1 MKNHP
6 AKYLTI
12 AALVLSL
19 AAGTLSLAALGSR
32 PEDQSHLIDDLYQ
45 QNQQLRSQLESM
57 TARLE
62 RLETVVS
69 LQSWE
74 LKTAAWADSTGADV
88 TLTATPSDYQEGVSA
103 IFQVKLEGREVASI
117 PCQWN
122 GTDFTATASLNAAD
136 GYSYYCILES
146 PGGTRHLGLTSP
158 ENPAPEIPVFLQS
171 SLSSYCNLIVND
183 WEEAEGSQLLLTGAC
198 AQVQLPLIAPGGSVR
213 IVTAN
218 LVLRLNGADSTLVPI
233 QLNPSEVAGS
243 FDLTITGGKLPMPE
257 LQEGDLLELYLVV
270 HLSDGRN
277 LQAFGISWQRS
288 DGELI
293 SAVG

>member
-1 MKNHP
+1 MKKNP
-6 AKYLTI
+6 GTYLTA

-19 AAGTLSLAALGSR
+19 AAGALGLAALNSR

-45 QNQQLRSQLESM
+45 QNQQLRSQLEEM

-69 LQSWE
+69 LQSWQ
-74 LKTAAWADSTGADV
+74 LHTVAWPDSTGADV
-88 TLTATPSDYQEGVSA
+88 TLVATPSEYQEGVSA
-103 IFQVKLEGREVASI
+103 TFQVKLEGKEVASI

-122 GTDFTATASLNAAD
+122 GTEFTATASLNAAD
-136 GYSYYCILES
+136 GYSYYCILVS

-171 SLSSYCNLIVND
+171 SLSSYCNLTVSD
-183 WEEAEGSQLLLTGAC
+183 WEENEGNTLVLTNAC
-198 AQVQLPLIAPGGSVR
+198 AQVQLPLVFSSGTVR
-213 IVTAN
+213 IVSAE
-218 LVLRLNGADSTLVPI
+218 LVLRLNGADSTRVPI

-243 FDLTITGGKLPMPE
+243 YDLTINNGRLPMPE
-257 LQEGDLLELYLVV
+257 LAEGDVLELYLAVR
-270 HLSDGRN
+270 LSDGRN

-288 DGELI
+288 DGELT

>member
-19 AAGTLSLAALGSR
+19 AAGALSLAALGSR

-171 SLSSYCNLIVND
+171 SLSAYCNLIVND
-183 WEEAEGSQLLLTGAC
+183 WEEAEGNQLLLTGAC
-198 AQVQLPLIAPGGSVR
+198 AQAQLPLIAPGGSVR

>member
-1 MKNHP
+1 MKKNP

-19 AAGTLSLAALGSR
+19 TAGALSLAALNSQ
-32 PEDQSHLIDDLYQ
+32 PEDQTHLINDLYQ
-45 QNQQLRSQLESM
+45 QNQQLRSQLEEM

-69 LQSWE
+69 LQSWK
-74 LKTAAWADSTGADV
+74 LDTKAWADSTGADV
-88 TLTATPSDYQEGVSA
+88 TLTATPSDYQEGITA
-103 IFQVKLEGREVASI
+103 TFLVKLEGREVASI

-136 GYSYYCILES
+136 GYSYYCILVS

-158 ENPAPEIPVFLQS
+158 ENPAPEIPVYLQS
-171 SLSSYCNLIVND
+171 SLSSYCNLTIND
-183 WEEAEGSQLLLTGAC
+183 WEENEGNQLLLTNAC
-198 AQVQLPLIAPGGSVR
+198 AQVQLPLISSVGSVK

-218 LVLRLNGADSTLVPI
+218 LVLRLNGANSTLVPI

-243 FDLTITGGKLPMPE
+243 FDLTITNGRLPMPE
-257 LQEGDLLELYLVV
+257 LQEGDILELYLEV

-277 LQAFGISWQRS
+277 LQAFGISWQN
-288 DGELI
+288 DNGQLI

>member
-1 MKNHP
+1 MKNNP

-19 AAGTLSLAALGSR
+19 AAGALSLAALGSR

-257 LQEGDLLELYLVV
+257 LQEGDLLELSLVV

>member
-1 MKNHP
+1 MKNNP

-19 AAGTLSLAALGSR
+19 AAGALSLAALGSR

>member
-1 MKNHP
+1 MKQIP

-19 AAGTLSLAALGSR
+19 GAGALSIAALNRG
-32 PEDQSHLIDDLYQ
+32 PEDQTHLIDDLYR
-45 QNQQLRSQLESM
+45 QNQQLRSQLEDM

-69 LQSWE
+69 LQSWT
-74 LKTAAWADSTGADV
+74 LDAKAWADATGADV
-88 TLTATPSDYQEGVSA
+88 TLTAIPSEYQEGVSA
-103 IFQVKLEGREVASI
+103 TFLVKLDGREITSI

-122 GTDFTATASLNAAD
+122 GTDFTATASLDAAD
-136 GYSYYCILES
+136 GYSYYCILVS
-146 PGGTRHLGLTSP
+146 PGGTRHLGLASP
-158 ENPAPEIPVFLQS
+158 ENPAPEIPVYLLS
-171 SLSSYCNLIVND
+171 SLSSYCNLTISD
-183 WEEAEGSQLLLTGAC
+183 WEENGISQLLLTSAC
-198 AQVQLPLIAPGGSVR
+198 AQVQLPLISSGGSVK
-213 IVTAN
+213 ILSAN
-218 LVLRLNGADSTLVPI
+218 LVLRLNGADSSVVPI

-243 FDLTITGGKLPMPE
+243 FDLTITNGRLPMPE
-257 LQEGDLLELYLVV
+257 LEEGDILELYLVV

-277 LQAFGISWQRS
+277 LQAFGISWQIK

>member
-1 MKNHP
+1 MKKNP

-19 AAGTLSLAALGSR
+19 GAGALSIAALNRR
-32 PEDQSHLIDDLYQ
+32 PEDQSHLIEDLYQ
-45 QNQQLRSQLESM
+45 QNQQLRSQLEDM

-69 LQSWE
+69 LQSWQ
-74 LKTAAWADSTGADV
+74 LDTAPWADSTGADV

-103 IFQVKLEGREVASI
+103 IFQVKLDGQEVASI

-122 GTDFTATASLNAAD
+122 GTDFTATAPLDAAD
-136 GYSYYCILES
+136 GYSYYCILMS

-158 ENPAPEIPVFLQS
+158 ENPAPEIPVYLLS
-171 SLSSYCNLIVND
+171 SLSAYCNLTISD
-183 WEEAEGSQLLLTGAC
+183 WEENEGNLLVLTDAC
-198 AQVQLPLIAPGGSVR
+198 AQVQLPLISSGGQVR

-243 FDLTITGGKLPMPE
+243 FDLTITSGKLPMPE
-257 LQEGDLLELYLVV
+257 LKEDDILELYLEVR
-270 HLSDGRN
+270 LSDGRN

-288 DGELI
+288 GDELI

>member
-1 MKNHP
+1 MKNNP

-19 AAGTLSLAALGSR
+19 AAGALSLAALGSR

-45 QNQQLRSQLESM
+45 QNQQLRSQLENM

-74 LKTAAWADSTGADV
+74 LETAAWADSTGADV

-122 GTDFTATASLNAAD
+122 GTDFTATASLDAVD

-146 PGGTRHLGLTSP
+146 PGGTRHLGLASP
-158 ENPAPEIPVFLQS
+158 ENPAPEIPVYLQS
-171 SLSSYCNLIVND
+171 SLSAYCNLTVND
-183 WEEAEGSQLLLTGAC
+183 WEEMEGNQLVLTGAC
-198 AQVQLPLIAPGGSVR
+198 AQAQLPLIAPGGSVR
-213 IVTAN
+213 IVTAS

-243 FDLTITGGKLPMPE
+243 FDLTITNGRLPMPT
-257 LQEGDLLELYLVV
+257 LQEGDILELYLVV
-270 HLSDGRN
+270 QLSDGRN

-288 DGELI
+288 GDELI